1 MPKVKII
8 FKLPEE
14 AIEFEKCL
22 RGGDLHSILWELTHN
37 VKKSLIKYQDVSE
50 EYENGVNDVYAKI
63 YELLDEYNIIL
74 D

>member
-1 MPKVKII
+1 MRAKLI

-14 AIEFEKCL
+14 NDNFERCRK
-22 RGGDLHSILWELTHN
+22 GADLHSILWELTHN
-37 VKKSLIKYQDVSE
+37 VKRNLIKYQDVSE